1 MACSLIANTV
11 LFAMTVK
18 EICSMDA
25 ELKEL
30 GMDTRDNEMD
40 RWIIVETLWFS
51 TAFLHQRKTVQENF
65 HSPSVISTI

>member
-1 MACSLIANTV
+1 MYAKALWLYFPIACSLIANTV

-40 RWIIVETLWFS
+40 R
-51 TAFLHQRKTVQENF
+51 
-65 HSPSVISTI
+65 